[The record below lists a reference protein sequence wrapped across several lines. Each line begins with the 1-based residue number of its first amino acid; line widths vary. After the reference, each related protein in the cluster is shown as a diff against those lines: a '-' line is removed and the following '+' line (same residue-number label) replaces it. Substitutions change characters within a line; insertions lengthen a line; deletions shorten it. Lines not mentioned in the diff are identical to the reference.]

1 MEYRSRIEAAVPS
14 NSSFQ
19 PLMTMYLTDNT
30 SPDDVAAANE
40 ANVVAFKLYP
50 AGATTNSDSG
60 VTDWKK
66 CLPTLKAMEEV
77 RNFYFINAFFS
88 YFSIRFVEKS

>member
-1 MEYRSRIEAAVPS
+1 
-14 NSSFQ
+14 
-19 PLMTMYLTDNT
+19 MTLYLTDNT
-30 SPDDVAAANE
+30 PPQEVYAAKA
-40 ANVVAFKLYP
+40 AGVVAFKLYP

-77 RNFYFINAFFS
+77 GVCHTMQHKTLRVN
-88 YFSIRFVEKS
+88 